1 MKKLTL
7 KRLEKIMI
15 KLVKDNQEHAENIR
29 VQKINDKRF
38 YVLCDIRY
46 PNNIAKEDYKKWV
59 DDEHY
64 TGWIVWK
71 KGDTLQQTDKFGIIW
86 VQFGIDENYNNK
98 FYYSIDGLPSQDYFL
113 DSSGYGVLNKEK
125 AIEGLQKDMETYGM
139 YFEPYHSMTGVCDHA
154 SEL

>member
-29 VQKINDKRF
+29 VQKIDDKRF

-46 PNNIAKEDYKKWV
+46 PDNIAKEDYKKWV

-64 TGWIVWK
+64 TGWIEWK
-71 KGDTLQQTDKFGIIW
+71 KGDNLKQTDEFGVKW
-86 VQFGIDENYNNK
+86 VQFGIDENHHNK
-98 FYYSIDGLPSQDYFL
+98 FFYSIDGLPSQDYFL
-113 DSSGYGVLNKEK
+113 DSSGYGVLNNEK
-125 AIEGLQKDMETYGM
+125 AIEGLQKDMAEYGM
-139 YFEPYHSMTGVCDHA
+139 IFEPYHSMTGVCDHA
-154 SEL
+154 CEL